1 MNRCKSKG
9 CHQITRSRCL
19 ANAAA
24 DTKLSQL
31 AVKQPQVKSMF
42 RFQGTLACVP
52 LKVKELLLT
61 VDAQHQNASVLQYDS
76 VRMHTSYVM
85 RHLPVFYRVCP
96 LWQIFSTK

>member
-24 DTKLSQL
+24 DTRLSQL

-52 LKVKELLLT
+52 LQVKELLLT
-61 VDAQHQNASVLQYDS
+61 VVAQHQNASVLQYDS

-85 RHLPVFYRVCP
+85 HHFYRVSP